1 MTEET
6 IFEESSGNVFADL
19 GLADADEL
27 FARGKIG
34 IQVLRL
40 LKQRNLE
47 QREMSELL
55 GIPQPEVSHLMN
67 GEFQRFSEEKLLL
80 FLKRLDMELKKQF
93 TFSGIFKKFHEEDTQ
108 PIEINDAHIYCY
120 VNGNILMEINSQVNK
135 HINHKRFYESAPIY
149 QSKGVTIEQLDILPF
164 WELDGLEKEMVQQPY
179 EGDYEIEGKTAEGW
193 KIKAI
198 IADANFQVTLG
209 VDNSENIEQE
219 GKSLVRLRDLDID
232 YNLDSLEEGGTQ
244 EIAYGLANIEVIDN
258 FQAQIGNLEAEMC
271 IKSVSTR
278 ESRNKS
284 GILSAEM
291 TLRNLRENE
300 QDSYE
305 TYSAWLISL
314 LSLASGHC
322 VDKIYSI
329 KGVRYEHFQIKSEY
343 WSGRKLR
350 SEARGIAV
358 IQSPHLELFMQQCA
372 KKLTWETFSDKGVG
386 LALSWYIDTFV
397 SSMAEVNFLLLC
409 TVLESLNKKHSSNA
423 SKSLLPTNIYRQI
436 RDKILNVVSEFPQGI
451 NNQDDLKKYNI
462 FALKVEKSFA
472 SGSYNQIGNLRTIL
486 KEMFKTYSVPYE
498 DLFPELEF
506 ITIRD
511 KIVHEGFCG
520 VDVALE
526 LRKLSNLVVRVFL
539 AILGYQGNY
548 MESIKIEIDD
558 PLGRSKHGLI
568 CRSFPFI
575 ASEDDTDQTHH
586 D

>member
-1 MTEET
+1 
-6 IFEESSGNVFADL
+6 
-19 GLADADEL
+19 
-27 FARGKIG
+27 
-34 IQVLRL
+34 
-40 LKQRNLE
+40 
-47 QREMSELL
+47 
-55 GIPQPEVSHLMN
+55 
-67 GEFQRFSEEKLLL
+67 
-80 FLKRLDMELKKQF
+80 MELKKQF

-108 PIEINDAHIYCY
+108 PIQINDANIYCH
-120 VNGNILMEINSQVNK
+120 VNGYILFEMNSPVNQD
-135 HINHKRFYESAPIY
+135 ISHKRFYESSPIY
-149 QSKGVTIEQLDILPF
+149 QLKDVTTEQLDILQF
-164 WELDGLEKEMVQQPY
+164 WELDGLEREMVQQPY
-179 EGDYEIEGKTAEGW
+179 EGDYEIEGQTVEGW

-198 IADANFQVTLG
+198 IADVNFQVTLG
-209 VDNSENIEQE
+209 FDNSENIDQE
-219 GKSLVRLRDLDID
+219 SKSQVRLRDLDID

-244 EIAYGLANIEVIDN
+244 EIVYGLANIEVIHN
-258 FQAQIGNLEAEMC
+258 LSHQIGNLEAEMC
-271 IKSVSTR
+271 IESLSTR
-278 ESRNKS
+278 ESTNKS

-291 TLRNLRENE
+291 TLRNIRENE

-305 TYSAWLISL
+305 NYCAWLISL

-358 IQSPHLELFMQQCA
+358 IQSPDLYLFMQQCA
-372 KKLTWETFSDKGVG
+372 KKLTWETFSDQGVG
-386 LALSWYIDTFV
+386 LALIWYIDTFV
-397 SSMAEVNFLLLC
+397 SPMADVNFLLLC
-409 TVLESLNKKHSSNA
+409 TVLESLNKKHSRNA
-423 SKSLLPTNIYRQI
+423 SKRLIPKKIYREI
-436 RDKILNVVSEFPQGI
+436 REKILKVVSDCQQDI
-451 NNQDDLKKYNI
+451 DNADDLEKYKV
-462 FALKVEKSFA
+462 FALKLDKSFA
-472 SGSYNQIGNLRTIL
+472 SGSYNQIGDLRTSL

-506 ITIRD
+506 IKIRD
-511 KIVHEGFCG
+511 KIVHEGFGG

-575 ASEDDTDQTHH
+575 ASEDNTESNSIDTCC
-586 D
+586 

>member
-1 MTEET
+1 
-6 IFEESSGNVFADL
+6 
-19 GLADADEL
+19 
-27 FARGKIG
+27 
-34 IQVLRL
+34 
-40 LKQRNLE
+40 
-47 QREMSELL
+47 
-55 GIPQPEVSHLMN
+55 
-67 GEFQRFSEEKLLL
+67 
-80 FLKRLDMELKKQF
+80 MELKKQF

-108 PIEINDAHIYCY
+108 PIEINDANIYCY
-120 VNGNILMEINSQVNK
+120 VSGNILIEINSQVNQ
-135 HINHKRFYESAPIY
+135 HINEKKFYESAPIY
-149 QSKGVTIEQLDILPF
+149 PLKGVTREQPDLLQF
-164 WELDGLEKEMVQQPY
+164 WELDGLEREMVRQAY
-179 EGDYEIEGKTAEGW
+179 EGDYEIEGKTVEGW

-198 IADANFQVTLG
+198 IADASFQVTFG
-209 VDNSENIEQE
+209 VDNSKNMEQE

-232 YNLDSLEEGGTQ
+232 YNLDSLEEGGTE

-258 FQAQIGNLEAEMC
+258 FKAQIANLEAEMC
-271 IKSVSTR
+271 IESVSTRER

-291 TLRNLRENE
+291 TLTNIPENE

-305 TYSAWLISL
+305 TYCYWLISL

-322 VDKIYSI
+322 VDKIYTI

-343 WSGRKLR
+343 WSGGKIP
-350 SEARGIAV
+350 SEASGIAV
-358 IQSPHLELFMQQCA
+358 IQSPHLYQFMQQCA

-397 SSMAEVNFLLLC
+397 SPMAEVNFLLLC

-472 SGSYNQIGNLRTIL
+472 SGSYNQIGNLRTSL

-511 KIVHEGFCG
+511 KIVHEGFGG

-539 AILGYQGNY
+539 AILGYQGHY

-575 ASEDDTDQTHH
+575 ASEDNTESNSIDTCC
-586 D
+586 

>member
-1 MTEET
+1 
-6 IFEESSGNVFADL
+6 
-19 GLADADEL
+19 
-27 FARGKIG
+27 
-34 IQVLRL
+34 
-40 LKQRNLE
+40 
-47 QREMSELL
+47 
-55 GIPQPEVSHLMN
+55 
-67 GEFQRFSEEKLLL
+67 
-80 FLKRLDMELKKQF
+80 MELKKEF
-93 TFSGIFKKFHEEDTQ
+93 TFSGLFKKFHQEDTQ
-108 PIEINDAHIYCY
+108 PIEINDANIYCY
-120 VNGNILMEINSQVNK
+120 VNGNIFIEIHSQVNQ
-135 HINHKRFYESAPIY
+135 HINHKKFYECGPIY
-149 QSKGVTIEQLDILPF
+149 QLKDVTIEQVDLLPLS
-164 WELDGLEKEMVQQPY
+164 ELAGLEKEMVQPRY
-179 EGDYEIEGKTAEGW
+179 DGDYEIEGKTLEGW

-198 IADANFQVTLG
+198 IADVNFQVTLG
-209 VDNSENIEQE
+209 FDNSENIDQE
-219 GKSLVRLRDLDID
+219 GKSQVRLRDLDID

-244 EIAYGLANIEVIDN
+244 EIVYGLANIEVRDK
-258 FQAQIGNLEAEMC
+258 FSAQIGNLEAEMC
-271 IKSVSTR
+271 IESVSTR
-278 ESRNKS
+278 ESTNKS

-291 TLRNLRENE
+291 TLRNIRENE
-300 QDSYE
+300 QDSYD
-305 TYSAWLISL
+305 TYCAWLISL

-322 VDKIYSI
+322 VDKIYRI
-329 KGVRYEHFQIKSEY
+329 KAVMSEHFKIKSEY
-343 WSGRKLR
+343 WSGRKLH

-358 IQSPHLELFMQQCA
+358 IHSPDLYLFMQQCA
-372 KKLTWETFSDKGVG
+372 KNLTGETFSDKGVG

-397 SSMAEVNFLLLC
+397 SPMAAVNFLLLC
-409 TVLESLNKKHSSNA
+409 TVLESLNKKNSSNA

-436 RDKILNVVSEFPQGI
+436 RHQILKVVSDFPQGI

-472 SGSYNQIGNLRTIL
+472 SGSYNQIGNLRTSL

-511 KIVHEGFCG
+511 KIVHEGFGG

-575 ASEDDTDQTHH
+575 ASEDNTESNSIDTCC
-586 D
+586 

>member
-1 MTEET
+1 
-6 IFEESSGNVFADL
+6 
-19 GLADADEL
+19 
-27 FARGKIG
+27 
-34 IQVLRL
+34 
-40 LKQRNLE
+40 
-47 QREMSELL
+47 
-55 GIPQPEVSHLMN
+55 
-67 GEFQRFSEEKLLL
+67 
-80 FLKRLDMELKKQF
+80 MELKKHF

-108 PIEINDAHIYCY
+108 PIQINDANIYCY
-120 VNGNILMEINSQVNK
+120 VNGNILIEINSQVNQ
-135 HINHKRFYESAPIY
+135 HINEKRFYESEPIY
-149 QSKGVTIEQLDILPF
+149 QLKGVTREQPDIRQF
-164 WELDGLEKEMVQQPY
+164 WELDGLEREIVQQAY
-179 EGDYEIEGKTAEGW
+179 EGDYEIEGKTVEGW

-244 EIAYGLANIEVIDN
+244 EIVYGLANIEVIHN
-258 FQAQIGNLEAEMC
+258 LSAQIGNLEAEMC
-271 IKSVSTR
+271 IESVSTR
-278 ESRNKS
+278 ESTNKS

-291 TLRNLRENE
+291 TLRKIRENE
-300 QDSYE
+300 QYSYE
-305 TYSAWLISL
+305 TYCAWLISL

-358 IQSPHLELFMQQCA
+358 IQSPHLYQFMQQCA
-372 KKLTWETFSDKGVG
+372 KNLTGETFSDKGVG

-397 SSMAEVNFLLLC
+397 SPMAAVNFLLLC
-409 TVLESLNKKHSSNA
+409 TVLESLNKKHSSHA

-436 RDKILNVVSEFPQGI
+436 RHQILKVVSDFPQGI

-472 SGSYNQIGNLRTIL
+472 SGSYNQIGNLRTSL

-511 KIVHEGFCG
+511 KIVHEGFGG

-575 ASEDDTDQTHH
+575 ASEDNTESNSIDTCC
-586 D
+586 